1 MTTSTPAGNLSF
13 RHIIGDYSLTYQN
26 MLLSSFAALIAS
38 TYTSTQPLER
48 YDWLRSNP
56 AMRKFTGERSST
68 AHGGD
73 TVTILNDTYEGTI
86 EFKLDDLTMDKSG
99 QCRDRIADLAR
110 EVAVFPEELLTT
122 LLTTNGTAY
131 DGVAFFSGSHAV
143 GGQSIDNDVVA
154 GDGLAGGTTPTT
166 AQMANNLLIVL
177 TRMLGFKNDKGRPM
191 NEAAREF
198 MVMTS
203 PELFAATVA
212 AIDSMFTSASASNP
226 LQALRGRGF
235 TLVPHLN
242 ARLTTGNQFYMF
254 RMDAGIKSLLL
265 QTQSMRPVV
274 LDENSEHCKKT
285 RKVMF
290 GHDWRGGVGYG
301 RFELAA
307 RGTTS

>member
-13 RHIIGDYSLTYQN
+13 RHIIGDYALTYQA
-26 MLLSSFAALIAS
+26 MLLSSFAAMIAS
-38 TYTSTQPLER
+38 SYTSTQPQER

-56 AMRKFTGERSST
+56 SMRKFTGERSST
-68 AHGGD
+68 ALGGD
-73 TVTILNDTYEGTI
+73 SVTVLNDTYEGTL
-86 EFKLDDLTMDKSG
+86 EFKLDDLTFDKST

-122 LLTTNGTAY
+122 LLTTNGNAY

-143 GGQSIDNDVVA
+143 GGVTVDNDVVA
-154 GDGLAGGTTPTT
+154 ADGLAGGSAPTT
-166 AQMANNLLIVL
+166 AQMSSNLLIAL
-177 TRMLGFKNDKGRPM
+177 TRILGFKNDKGRPM

-198 MVMTS
+198 MVMVP
-203 PELFAATVA
+203 PELFGATVA
-212 AIDSMFTSASASNP
+212 AIDAMFTSASATNP
-226 LQALRGRGF
+226 LQTLAGRGF
-235 TLVPHLN
+235 RLVPQLN
-242 ARLTTGNQFYMF
+242 ARLSTGNQFYMF

-265 QTQSMRPVV
+265 QQQSMKPVV

-301 RFELAA
+301 RFELAL